1 LRAWCAWQG
10 SAAVDPAVGSA
21 GVSGRQSR
29 FEGSDRQGRGRLVDA
44 LRARGRVAAAELA
57 PVAGWPDDGA
67 RAERIAASLVRDGLA
82 RRVGPDL
89 VLP

>member
-1 LRAWCAWQG
+1 
-10 SAAVDPAVGSA
+10 
-21 GVSGRQSR
+21 
-29 FEGSDRQGRGRLVDA
+29 
-44 LRARGRVAAAELA
+44 VAAAELA
-57 PVAGWPDDGA
+57 PVAGWPDDRA